1 MNRKM
6 KKFAGGGMDDDG
18 ITDAVNEGR
27 QRAANRGESEKS
39 KSYKAEPGQASTG
52 LKKETF
58 GDAYKRNRARGEKS
72 FEFNGKSYS
81 TDLDSKSSKAEKG
94 DKFGKVAESPAG
106 DYQPQSSMAM
116 NAPMSLRKAT
126 SGEKAK
132 VSAQRAERADKE
144 SSDLSAKEQR
154 RLRDIVNSG
163 TVGYDR
169 DISGLSDARLKA
181 ARERAKGVRAKAEEA
196 KGYGREA
203 VLNEANDAFQRGEEE
218 DRIKVGSGASG
229 FKRGGSIKASSMGK
243 VKQAK
248 PSMGSASRRG
258 DGIAQRGKTR
268 GKMY

>member
-1 MNRKM
+1 MKRKM
-6 KKFAGGGMDDDG
+6 KKFAKGGMDDDG
-18 ITDAVNEGR
+18 IATAINEGR
-27 QRAANRGESEKS
+27 QEAANRGESEKS

-52 LKKETF
+52 MKKETF
-58 GDAYKRNRARGEKS
+58 GEAYKRNRAKGEKT
-72 FEFNGKSYS
+72 FEFSGKKYS
-81 TDLDSKSSKAEKG
+81 TDLEPKASKVEKG
-94 DKFGKVAESPAG
+94 DKFGKVAEAPAG

-116 NAPMSLRKAT
+116 NTPMSFKDA
-126 SGEKAK
+126 SASEKAR
-132 VSAQRAERADKE
+132 VSAQRAARADKE
-144 SSDLSAKEQR
+144 SSDLSSKEQR
-154 RLRDIVNSG
+154 RLRDIVSSG

-169 DISGLSDARLKA
+169 DIEGLADPRLKA
-181 ARERAKGVRAKAEEA
+181 ARERAKGVRAKAEKA
-196 KGYGREA
+196 KGYGSEA
-203 VLNEANDAFQRGEEE
+203 VRQDANERQYLGEEA

>member
-6 KKFAGGGMDDDG
+6 KKFSKGDLIDDE
-18 ITDAVNEGR
+18 ISAAVNEGR
-27 QRAANRGESEKS
+27 QTLANRGESEKS
-39 KSYKAEPGQASTG
+39 KVYKAEPGQASTG
-52 LKKETF
+52 MQKETF
-58 GDAYKRNRARGEKS
+58 SDAYKRNRGRGVKT

-81 TDLDSKSSKAEKG
+81 TDLDSKSSAKG

-116 NAPMSLRKAT
+116 NAPMSLRKA
-126 SGEKAK
+126 SSSEKAGA
-132 VSAQRAERADKE
+132 SRQRAERADKE
-144 SSDLSAKEQR
+144 SSELSAKEQR
-154 RLRDIVNSG
+154 RLRDLMGSG

-169 DISGLSDARLKA
+169 DISGLSDPRLKA
-181 ARERAKGVRAKAEEA
+181 ARERAKGVRAKAAEA